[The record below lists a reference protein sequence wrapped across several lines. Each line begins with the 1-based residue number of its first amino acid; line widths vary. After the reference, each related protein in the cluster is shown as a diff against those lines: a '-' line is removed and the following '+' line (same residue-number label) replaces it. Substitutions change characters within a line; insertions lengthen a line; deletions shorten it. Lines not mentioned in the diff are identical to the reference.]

1 MNHSPFAPGNLKRT
15 ESCSVF
21 AVERLQILS
30 LCLYHLKEMQF
41 SYLIFTEPFY
51 TTS

>member
-1 MNHSPFAPGNLKRT
+1 MSHGPFAPRNLQRT
-15 ESCSVF
+15 ESCSIF

-41 SYLIFTEPFY
+41 SYFIFTELFY